1 MPFHVPINILDFIFK
16 GMMIGVIASAPMG
29 PVGILCVQRTLNK
42 GRWYGMATGMGAA
55 ASDIIYAA
63 FAGFGMSFVMDFIFK
78 GMMIGMIASAPMG
91 PVGIL
96 CVQRTLNKGRWYG
109 MATGVGAAVSDILY
123 AGFAGFGM
131 SFVMDLI
138 NNDQNRF
145 YLQMGG
151 SIMLLCFGL
160 YTYKSDP
167 TRKMHQSGQQKGT
180 LWYNTWTAFL
190 VTFSNPL
197 IIFLF
202 LALYAQFAFVLP
214 DHPFEMLVGF
224 ASIVGG
230 ALLWWW
236 GLTWLVDRIRTKFDT
251 AGIRIINQIIGG
263 AVVIGSVL
271 MLLGLTT
278 NLIRFF

>member
-1 MPFHVPINILDFIFK
+1 MPFYVPINILDFIFK
-16 GMMIGVIASAPMG
+16 GM
-29 PVGILCVQRTLNK
+29 L
-42 GRWYGMATGMGAA
+42 
-55 ASDIIYAA
+55 
-63 FAGFGMSFVMDFIFK
+63 
-78 GMMIGMIASAPMG
+78 IGMIASAPMG

-109 MATGVGAAVSDILY
+109 LATGIGAAVSDILY

-145 YLQMGG
+145 YLQIVG
-151 SIMLLCFGL
+151 SLMLLGFGFF
-160 YTYKSDP
+160 TYRTDP

-180 LWYNTWTAFL
+180 LWYNMWTAFL

-202 LALYAQFAFVLP
+202 LAMYAQFAFVLR

-224 ASIVGG
+224 ASIVAG
-230 ALLWWW
+230 AMLWWW
-236 GLTWLVDRIRTKFDT
+236 GLTWLVDKIRAKFDT
-251 AGIRIINQIIGG
+251 NGIKIINQ
-263 AVVIGSVL
+263 VIGVAVILGSII
-271 MLLGLTT
+271 MLLGTTT
-278 NLIRFF
+278 NLLRW